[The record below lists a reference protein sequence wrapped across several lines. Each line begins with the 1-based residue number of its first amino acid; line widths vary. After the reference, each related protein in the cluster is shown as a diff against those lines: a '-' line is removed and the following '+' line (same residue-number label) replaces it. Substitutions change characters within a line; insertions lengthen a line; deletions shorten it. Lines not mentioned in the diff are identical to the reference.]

1 MNPLFAQFKTVRG
14 LDDGPLCPHVP
25 AYITQLQ
32 TQGYQPQTILK
43 HLWLFAHFNRWLRRT
58 DRGLRNL
65 NEEIVKHFLRHHCA
79 QRKWQLEEG
88 GALYKLLNMLRKA
101 RVVPGAE
108 KVPTTPAER
117 LANQYQCY
125 LLKERGCSAHT
136 LANYGRHINR
146 FIAERFGSGPIRLS
160 QVRAQDVIAFVQS
173 GARQLS
179 RGHAS
184 QRVTALR
191 SFLRFL
197 HYRGHITTDLAP
209 AVPAVAHWRMTGLPK
224 YLSSKTVQKALDSCD
239 QTTAFGR
246 RNYAI
251 LLLMARL
258 GLRGGEI
265 AALQLEDL
273 DWETAQ
279 LTIHSKKSRSWTRLP
294 MPGDAGKAIAH
305 YLQHDRPRC
314 SSRNVF
320 ISMLAPHQH
329 ISRAYVIGD
338 LARTALEKAGVKRV
352 RKGSHLFRHSLATE
366 MLRRGAS
373 LEEIGQVLRH
383 KNPDTTAIYAKV
395 DLDALR
401 RLAIVWPGG
410 VQ

>member
-160 QVRAQDVIAFVQS
+160 QVR
-173 GARQLS
+173 RRML
-179 RGHAS
+179 
-184 QRVTALR
+184 LR
-191 SFLRFL
+191 SCKV
-197 HYRGHITTDLAP
+197 AP
-209 AVPAVAHWRMTGLPK
+209 ANSAAGTLHSASRLYGRSCGSCTTVATSPPIWR
-224 YLSSKTVQKALDSCD
+224 
-239 QTTAFGR
+239 R
-246 RNYAI
+246 RCQ
-251 LLLMARL
+251 R
-258 GLRGGEI
+258 
-265 AALQLEDL
+265 
-273 DWETAQ
+273 
-279 LTIHSKKSRSWTRLP
+279 
-294 MPGDAGKAIAH
+294 
-305 YLQHDRPRC
+305 
-314 SSRNVF
+314 
-320 ISMLAPHQH
+320 
-329 ISRAYVIGD
+329 
-338 LARTALEKAGVKRV
+338 
-352 RKGSHLFRHSLATE
+352 
-366 MLRRGAS
+366 
-373 LEEIGQVLRH
+373 
-383 KNPDTTAIYAKV
+383 
-395 DLDALR
+395 
-401 RLAIVWPGG
+401 
-410 VQ
+410 

>member
-1 MNPLFAQFKTVRG
+1 M
-14 LDDGPLCPHVP
+14 CPHVP

-65 NEEIVKHFLRHHCA
+65 NEEIVKHFLRRHYV
-79 QRKWQLEEG
+79 QRKRQLEEG
-88 GALYKLLNMLRKA
+88 GALYKLLNILRKA

-117 LANQYQCY
+117 LAKQYQCY

-136 LANYGRHINR
+136 LENYGRHINR
-146 FIAERFGSGPIRLS
+146 FIAERFGSGPIRRS
-160 QVRAQDVIAFVQS
+160 QIRAQDVIAFVQS

-191 SFLRFL
+191 SFLGFL
-197 HYRGHITTDLAP
+197 HYRGHITTDLAA
-209 AVPAVAHWRMTGLPK
+209 AVPAVAHWRMTGLPRH
-224 YLSSKTVQKALDSCD
+224 LSSKSVQKVLDDCD

-246 RNYAI
+246 RNYVI
-251 LLLMARL
+251 LLLLARL

-265 AALQLEDL
+265 INLQLEDL

-294 MPGDAGKAIAH
+294 MPGDVGKAVAR
-305 YLQHDRPRC
+305 YLRFDRPRC
-314 SSRNVF
+314 LSRNVF
-320 ISMLAPHQH
+320 VRMVAPYQRL
-329 ISRAYVIGD
+329 SRANVIAK
-338 LARTALEKAGVKRV
+338 LTQTALKRAGVECGRT
-352 RKGSHLFRHSLATE
+352 GSHVFRHSLATE
-366 MLRRGAS
+366 MLRQGAS
-373 LEEIGQVLRH
+373 LAEIGQVLRH